1 MTIIISFSNIS
12 RVPLSRECQLPII
25 DRVND
30 GIDIH
35 FVTRRTINSSLF
47 SYIYI
52 YIYSILYH
60 RRYFLENSFTKHQV
74 RAHLRP
80 FLAAFLPPVHHF
92 LVLLIIRAS
101 FIRRIE
107 TFGAAREMVERRG
120 GKKKEGRGEAF
131 RPVLPVQQ
139 PGMPS
144 DLVRKRRPS

>member
-12 RVPLSRECQLPII
+12 RVPLSRECQLPIT

-35 FVTRRTINSSLF
+35 FVTRRTINSSFF
-47 SYIYI
+47 SYI

-60 RRYFLENSFTKHQV
+60 RHYFLENSFTKHQV

-80 FLAAFLPPVHHF
+80 FLAAFLVRPVHHF
-92 LVLLIIRAS
+92 LVLLIIRGS

-120 GKKKEGRGEAF
+120 GKKKEGKGEAF